1 MRIVLKDAVSSA
13 KRDAMIAPLVAHNT
27 AQGVDFTNTPFALAL
42 EDDGG
47 NAIGGVTGYSRWGW
61 LFLASVAVPAELRGQ
76 GWGRRLIAAAET
88 TAAQR
93 GCRYVWFDTYSFRAR
108 PFYEKLGYQVFGQF
122 LIIRPA
128 IRGSLCSRPCVLI
141 GTGRKTLICSVACGK

>member
-13 KRDAMIAPLVAHNT
+13 ERDAMIAPLVAHNT

-93 GCRYVWFDTYSFRAR
+93 GCRYVWLDTYSF
-108 PFYEKLGYQVFGQF
+108 
-122 LIIRPA
+122 
-128 IRGSLCSRPCVLI
+128 
-141 GTGRKTLICSVACGK
+141 

>member
-1 MRIVLKDAVSSA
+1 VRIVLKDAVSSA
-13 KRDAMIAPLVAHNT
+13 ERDAMIAPLVAHNT

-93 GCRYVWFDTYSFRAR
+93 GCRYVWFDTYSFQAR
-108 PFYEKLGYQVFGQF
+108 PFYEKLSYQVFGQLPDHPPGHTRF
-122 LIIRPA
+122 FMF
-128 IRGSLCSRPCVLI
+128 
-141 GTGRKTLICSVACGK
+141 KTLRSDPT

>member
-1 MRIVLKDAVSSA
+1 VRIVLKDAVSSA
-13 KRDAMIAPLVAHNT
+13 ERDAMIAPLVAHNT

-47 NAIGGVTGYSRWGW
+47 NIVGGVTGYSRWSW

-93 GCRYVWFDTYSFRAR
+93 GCRYVWFDTYSFQAR
-108 PFYEKLGYQVFGQF
+108 PFYEKLGYRVFGQ
-122 LIIRPA
+122 LPDHPPGHTRK
-128 IRGSLCSRPCVLI
+128 SLRNDAV
-141 GTGRKTLICSVACGK
+141 